1 MFGGIEQQTLL
12 TMISHLIFIV
22 ITWYALQGFQIEKL
36 MKPNHVF
43 QAKLML
49 ILLTITISSTVS
61 NFFWIIYF
69 GHSAFPHFSMI
80 GKL

>member
-1 MFGGIEQQTLL
+1 MLLLFGGIEQQTLL

-61 NFFWIIYF
+61 NFFLDYLFWSQRIPTF
-69 GHSAFPHFSMI
+69 FQ
-80 GKL
+80 

>member
-1 MFGGIEQQTLL
+1 
-12 TMISHLIFIV
+12 MISHLIFIV

-49 ILLTITISSTVS
+49 ILL
-61 NFFWIIYF
+61 
-69 GHSAFPHFSMI
+69 
-80 GKL
+80 